1 MPFSRACRLIQR
13 SLLITDTPC
22 SDRTACRDGE
32 SSLGKPF
39 PRRTAR
45 VDRQVE
51 RPTLDPGPAEGP
63 LHGPGD
69 RLPAVPPHRREHG
82 GAPPAHDAAERA
94 RPAPPRRPPRPPPD
108 EP

>member
-69 RLPAVPPHRREHG
+69 RLPAVPPHPPEHG
-82 GAPPAHDAAERA
+82 GPP
-94 RPAPPRRPPRPPPD
+94 PPQHPTHPPRPPP
-108 EP
+108 PPPPPAH